1 VGGCVIDLF
10 FFFLLCLPFL
20 VVFRLFVF
28 FFLRKWVGGFN
39 FNGFFFLSLSPS
51 LSVCISLSVSLS
63 VCVCACSVRRKHEV
77 ACAEFFWF

>member
-1 VGGCVIDLF
+1 VICGWLCYRSF

-39 FNGFFFLSLSPS
+39 FNGFFF
-51 LSVCISLSVSLS
+51 SVSLS
-63 VCVCACSVRRKHEV
+63 LSQCVHFSQCVSQCVCVCACSVCVCVR
-77 ACAEFFWF
+77 AQ

>member
-1 VGGCVIDLF
+1 MICGWLCYRSF

-63 VCVCACSVRRKHEV
+63 VCVCVRAQCVCVCVLSEEK
-77 ACAEFFWF
+77 A

>member
-1 VGGCVIDLF
+1 MICGWLCYRS
-10 FFFLLCLPFL
+10 FFFLSLMFT
-20 VVFRLFVF
+20 VFSGFSFVCF

-63 VCVCACSVRRKHEV
+63 VCVCACSVCVCVR
-77 ACAEFFWF
+77 AQ